1 MSICTFA
8 DFIYKMLDFFFVN
21 EEMYIKKAS
30 LDWVKL
36 VNHILTLQSNLFR
49 TRYSF
54 REWLKFI

>member
-1 MSICTFA
+1 MRICTFA
-8 DFIYKMLDFFFVN
+8 DFFLLNAGFFFVN
-21 EEMYIKKAS
+21 EEMYMKKAS

>member
-1 MSICTFA
+1 MRICTFA
-8 DFIYKMLDFFFVN
+8 DFFLLNAGFFFVN
-21 EEMYIKKAS
+21 EEMYIKKTS